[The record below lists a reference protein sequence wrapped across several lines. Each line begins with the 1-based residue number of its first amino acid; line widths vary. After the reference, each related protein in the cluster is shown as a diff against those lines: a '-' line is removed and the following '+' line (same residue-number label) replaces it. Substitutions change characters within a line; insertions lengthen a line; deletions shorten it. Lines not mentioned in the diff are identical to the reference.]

1 MFFTLWV
8 IVTITFF
15 LMNTLPGD
23 PVQTST
29 KILPDIVAENIKV
42 KWGLDKP
49 VMERYFI
56 YLQNLAQGNLGESY
70 KQVGVSA
77 NEIFA
82 DKMPASIRLGA
93 QATVVGLVI
102 GITIGVLAAFNRN
115 TAIDYFS
122 IFIAIIGVSVPS
134 FVIAALLQ
142 TTLTGNM
149 LPVFGWPEPGSSFFD
164 GIEYTVLPTIAAAF
178 GGIATYS
185 RFMRSS
191 VLDTMNN
198 DYILTAKAK
207 GLSQS
212 QIIRRHVLKN
222 SSTPIISIVA
232 PSIAGIFTGSFVLE
246 RIFGVPGMGKYYV
259 ESVNGR
265 DFPMIMATTLMFS
278 FIFILSIVVMDILY
292 AVVDPRVRKSII
304 DG

>member
-1 MFFTLWV
+1 MRF
-8 IVTITFF
+8 
-15 LMNTLPGD
+15 
-23 PVQTST
+23 
-29 KILPDIVAENIKV
+29 
-42 KWGLDKP
+42 
-49 VMERYFI
+49 
-56 YLQNLAQGNLGESY
+56 
-70 KQVGVSA
+70 
-77 NEIFA
+77 FA